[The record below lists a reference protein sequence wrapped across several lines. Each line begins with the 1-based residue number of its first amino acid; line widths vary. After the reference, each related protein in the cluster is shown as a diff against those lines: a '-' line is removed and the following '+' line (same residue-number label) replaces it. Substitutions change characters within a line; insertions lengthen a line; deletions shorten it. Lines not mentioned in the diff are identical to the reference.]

1 MQKKTF
7 KIFFGN
13 NADIQEIEKHLNRGN
28 GERITASNS
37 NDAMCKKPHHRHRR
51 RNRKPRIN
59 PIEDANRRVNAKDFN
74 ITKGIPQL
82 TRQHILAWVFD
93 NRDESDM
100 LIQFNCKAHC
110 FGLRNIRL
118 NCYMMKPTNEH
129 PHGCLILDLR
139 DLDKLTSISVSTAF
153 FPDEFLDGQDLLEY
167 ILVEVY
173 GGMPFWDLTDVAAFL
188 TGEISFYRTRTITC
202 KERNRVVLG

>member
-7 KIFFGN
+7 RIFFGN

-28 GERITASNS
+28 DERITDNNS
-37 NDAMCKKPHHRHRR
+37 NGAVRQKTRHRHHHHRKPH
-51 RNRKPRIN
+51 IN
-59 PIEDANRRVNAKDFN
+59 PIEDANRRINAKNFN
-74 ITKGIPQL
+74 ITKGIPHL

-93 NRDESDM
+93 NCDDSKM

-110 FGLRNIRL
+110 FGLHNIRL
-118 NCYMMKPTNEH
+118 NCYMMKPTEEH
-129 PHGCLILDLR
+129 PHGCMILDLR

-167 ILVEVY
+167 ILAEVY

-188 TGEISFYRTRTITC
+188 TGEISFYRTRTITG
-202 KERNRVVLG
+202 KERNKVVLG